1 MIFLANI
8 FTLVSLLSLRNFL
21 INHAR
26 FKSNGIIFCLN
37 ICIKDLVFTLLIYRL
52 ERHHRILIFGYMRVL
67 LLLFN
72 CNNLFHLNII
82 KSIFRW
88 IRLSWIWRFIIAII
102 SIYRRIT
109 ITFSLT
115 VLFFYL
121 FVNTDVLLYVF
132 FRYCIFTYYLIDRI
146 YW

>member
-8 FTLVSLLSLRNFL
+8 FTLVSLLSLWSFL
-21 INHAR
+21 INHVGL
-26 FKSNGIIFCLN
+26 KSNGIIFCLN
-37 ICIKDLVFTLLIYRL
+37 ICIKDLVFTLLILRL
-52 ERHHRILIFGYMRVL
+52 EKHDRILLFGYMRML

-72 CNNLFHLNII
+72 WNNLFHLNII

-88 IRLSWIWRFIIAII
+88 TRRFWICLLIIATI
-102 SIYRRIT
+102 SINRRIT

-132 FRYCIFTYYLIDRI
+132 FR
-146 YW
+146 